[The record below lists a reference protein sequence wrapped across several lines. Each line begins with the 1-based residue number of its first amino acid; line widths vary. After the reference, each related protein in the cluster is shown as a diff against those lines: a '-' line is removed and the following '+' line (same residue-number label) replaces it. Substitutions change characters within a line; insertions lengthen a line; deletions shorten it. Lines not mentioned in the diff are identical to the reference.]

1 MAATRQAVEGLEADL
16 CGRGYGNASLVK
28 ALDHAATTAAEAA
41 RARVLDE
48 ARKALRGD
56 WHNATEAECAPLVDR
71 VNEAEPGEAVPP
83 PTLLVSAVVLDL
95 ASIIDRAADEAA
107 SAPTA
112 EMASTLFSGV
122 RLSFELF
129 RGFAS
134 LQDCSRSPRLARLLA
149 NDCLFCARLAAR
161 VSVDRGPA
169 IGRAAAQP
177 HLSLVDQIEPLRALA
192 DGFKALGDDGA
203 PPPPPLLSAIA
214 A

>member
-1 MAATRQAVEGLEADL
+1 MYKRQV
-16 CGRGYGNASLVK
+16 
-28 ALDHAATTAAEAA
+28 
-41 RARVLDE
+41 
-48 ARKALRGD
+48 
-56 WHNATEAECAPLVDR
+56 
-71 VNEAEPGEAVPP
+71 
-83 PTLLVSAVVLDL
+83 LVSAVGLDL

-134 LQDCSRSPRLARLLA
+134 LQDCSRAPRLARLLA

-177 HLSLVDQIEPLRALA
+177 HLSLVDQIEPLRSLA
-192 DGFKALGDDGA
+192 DGFKTLGDDGA

>member
-1 MAATRQAVEGLEADL
+1 M
-16 CGRGYGNASLVK
+16 
-28 ALDHAATTAAEAA
+28 
-41 RARVLDE
+41 
-48 ARKALRGD
+48 
-56 WHNATEAECAPLVDR
+56 
-71 VNEAEPGEAVPP
+71 NEAEPGEAAPP

-95 ASIIDRAADEAA
+95 SSIIDRAADEAA

>member
-1 MAATRQAVEGLEADL
+1 MPKVQLLVQQQEALVAVDERRERSPGGAEPWQQRELAVDG
-16 CGRGYGNASLVK
+16 GRVQLLLAP
-28 ALDHAATTAAEAA
+28 EAA
-41 RARVLDE
+41 
-48 ARKALRGD
+48 
-56 WHNATEAECAPLVDR
+56 
-71 VNEAEPGEAVPP
+71 PP

-161 VSVDRGPA
+161 VALIVSSHHRLISVATQSCGDPRSRLNGA
-169 IGRAAAQP
+169 VQP
-177 HLSLVDQIEPLRALA
+177 EHESEIRPLVALYERPRVGVA
-192 DGFKALGDDGA
+192 F
-203 PPPPPLLSAIA
+203 S
-214 A
+214 